1 MKVKRLQLK
10 GKFQNICL
18 LEVKYFAHTILGVL
32 PDLSV
37 LIVLCT
43 EHSLLSSK
51 NKQIPSHFKVS
62 GKWMARHCLMNMQIY
77 GVLNG

>member
-1 MKVKRLQLK
+1 M
-10 GKFQNICL
+10 
-18 LEVKYFAHTILGVL
+18 ILGVL

-51 NKQIPSHFKVS
+51 NKLIPSHFKVS
-62 GKWMARHCLMNMQIY
+62 GKQGWQDSVLMNMQIY
-77 GVLNG
+77 AFLNEWLTDAIL